1 MLAST
6 INWSMNGFRK
16 TGWVRPGEMGKDE
29 GRKKWGRAN
38 GGEICFFILFFSAR
52 DLSFTTRQACES
64 RTGESLLVN
73 LQSTSIEQ
81 SSSLGD
87 IYVSSYIL

>member
-1 MLAST
+1 
-6 INWSMNGFRK
+6 MNGFRK
-16 TGWVRPGEMGKDE
+16 TGCVWAWGDGIGRRKEEMGQ
-29 GRKKWGRAN
+29 GKWRRN
-38 GGEICFFILFFSAR
+38 QFFLSFFSAR